1 MFFFVWNF
9 NLNIKYNIN
18 LSPEGAR
25 YDGYAEFDPTI
36 RHFWTVFNELDD
48 SQRKRL
54 LEFFTGSDRCPVGG
68 LGKLK
73 MTITKNGP
81 ESNRLP
87 TAHTCFNVLLLPE
100 YQSVDLLRD
109 RLLKALDNAMG
120 FGLVWYFSYNS
131 SEIYASNSA
140 DTTAIAPQSWFLI
153 LIFSLISVQKDFLLL
168 LRLNKLNLH
177 GLGFE
182 DIF

>member
-1 MFFFVWNF
+1 MA
-9 NLNIKYNIN
+9 
-18 LSPEGAR
+18 PEGAR
-25 YDGYAEFDPTI
+25 YDGFAEFDPTI
-36 RHFWTVFNELDD
+36 RHFWTVFAELDEG
-48 SQRKRL
+48 QRKRL

-81 ESNRLP
+81 ESSRLP

-120 FGLVWYFSYNS
+120 FGLV
-131 SEIYASNSA
+131 
-140 DTTAIAPQSWFLI
+140 
-153 LIFSLISVQKDFLLL
+153 
-168 LRLNKLNLH
+168 
-177 GLGFE
+177 
-182 DIF
+182 

>member
-1 MFFFVWNF
+1 MSFEKISNAIYS
-9 NLNIKYNIN
+9 NIEYNIN

-36 RHFWTVFNELDD
+36 RHFWTVFNELDE

-120 FGLVWYFSYNS
+120 FGLV
-131 SEIYASNSA
+131 
-140 DTTAIAPQSWFLI
+140 
-153 LIFSLISVQKDFLLL
+153 
-168 LRLNKLNLH
+168 
-177 GLGFE
+177 
-182 DIF
+182 